1 MDHLS
6 AKKRQSRV
14 DVYMGFL
21 KEFSGKQIYD
31 IEDSDVLDF
40 LILKDVNGSGRTVV
54 HHRACPRLGSVN
66 HDNCL
71 DKTRCSS
78 RHTANSMRIGIVQ
91 KLRKGFEEVGRKGPY
106 DPSMAK
112 GDPTRSKLVQEYIA
126 YKHLEQGESGV
137 KPKSARSMHRI
148 KMDKLMANLKLEIR
162 GRKGIVKLRIA
173 ERRAMY
179 AFCYSAIKRLFGA
192 GNILAHNT
200 VRMPNNAGLVFNV
213 TWDKTLRM
221 DSHCFGFLCV
231 KEVEPWCAHCIID
244 EWVALAKIMLQLSF
258 QDGLLFP
265 RLNYDGTVKHGKRWR
280 AKDISDSLERD
291 LRRYHLYEGETPHSF
306 RHGGTVDSLK
316 KGKNLEK
323 TMCLAYMKSTSTAK
337 IYSRGITHLFPAGFD
352 WKEAGIDTSKTDEVD
367 LACQMQAWKAF
378 VSDGPTM

>member
-173 ERRAMY
+173 EKSY
-179 AFCYSAIKRLFGA
+179 VCLLLLCY
-192 GNILAHNT
+192 
-200 VRMPNNAGLVFNV
+200 
-213 TWDKTLRM
+213 
-221 DSHCFGFLCV
+221 
-231 KEVEPWCAHCIID
+231 
-244 EWVALAKIMLQLSF
+244 
-258 QDGLLFP
+258 
-265 RLNYDGTVKHGKRWR
+265 
-280 AKDISDSLERD
+280 
-291 LRRYHLYEGETPHSF
+291 
-306 RHGGTVDSLK
+306 
-316 KGKNLEK
+316 
-323 TMCLAYMKSTSTAK
+323 
-337 IYSRGITHLFPAGFD
+337 
-352 WKEAGIDTSKTDEVD
+352 
-367 LACQMQAWKAF
+367 
-378 VSDGPTM
+378 

>member
-1 MDHLS
+1 
-6 AKKRQSRV
+6 
-14 DVYMGFL
+14 MGFL

-54 HHRACPRLGSVN
+54 HHRACPRLGSAN
-66 HDNCL
+66 LDNCL

-148 KMDKLMANLKLEIR
+148 KMDKLMANLKVEIR

-192 GNILAHNT
+192 RNILAHNT

-316 KGKNLEK
+316 KGKNLERQ
-323 TMCLAYMKSTSTAK
+323 CA
-337 IYSRGITHLFPAGFD
+337 
-352 WKEAGIDTSKTDEVD
+352 
-367 LACQMQAWKAF
+367 
-378 VSDGPTM
+378 

>member
-1 MDHLS
+1 LDHLCV
-6 AKKRQSRV
+6 KKRQSRV
-14 DVYMGFL
+14 DVYIGFL
-21 KEFSGKQIYD
+21 KDFSGKQIYD

-54 HHRACPRLGSVN
+54 HHRACPRLGSASLEY
-66 HDNCL
+66 CL
-71 DKTRCSS
+71 DKTKCSS

-91 KLRKGFEEVGRKGPY
+91 KLRKGFEEVGRKGQY
-106 DPSMAK
+106 DPTMAK

-148 KMDKLMANLKLEIR
+148 KMDKFMANLKLEVR

-200 VRMPNNAGLVFNV
+200 IRMPNNAGLVFNV

-244 EWVALAKIMLQLSF
+244 EWVALAREMIHLTF

-291 LRRYHLYEGETPHSF
+291 LKRYHLYEGETPHSF

-337 IYSRGITHLFPAGFD
+337 IYSKGITHLFPAGFD
-352 WKEAGIDTSKTDEVD
+352 WKEAGVDTSKTDEVD
-367 LACQMQAWKAF
+367 LACQMQAWKAC
-378 VSDGPTM
+378 V